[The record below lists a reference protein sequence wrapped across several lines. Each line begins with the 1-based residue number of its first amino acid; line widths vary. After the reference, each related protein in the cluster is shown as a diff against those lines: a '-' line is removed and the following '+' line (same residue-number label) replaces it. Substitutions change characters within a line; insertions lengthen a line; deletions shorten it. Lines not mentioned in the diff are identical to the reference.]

1 MPKNNNLKVPSAVAR
16 LAQLPVVRSAC
27 ATLLELYNDAKSSS
41 CNLKSMCEAMEG
53 RATALSSTVAPVILK
68 FEPQISIANEVACKS
83 LDWLETSFPVILSP
97 TDQVVATAKNKMQE
111 IQDVVSITA
120 KGTMGCV
127 QYTVTWAMSR
137 ILPADGA
144 DQSLVERVVSVA
156 GVSLDSV
163 LSLSEAFMDQTKP
176 TRSRVLRVRLT
187 RDNTPSASFP
197 SLLIC
202 LRGPTTWLAAGPR
215 LSRCATSSVSPAL
228 TQQVLETVSRSTSLV
243 QCSWMSLVCSLQGLP
258 QYFQYQAVSAFFFV
272 AQMYNVSSLP
282 SKQIQNKKRPSNV
295 AQAYLDQVQP
305 QTPAFRLRPTRTFAL
320 DNGCNVKGCVR
331 R

>member
-163 LSLSEAFMDQTKP
+163 LSLSEAFMDQ
-176 TRSRVLRVRLT
+176 VLPPSDKDEDEAHSVKGFESATHKGQYPERIISLT
-187 RDNTPSASFP
+187 TNLFKRTYH
-197 SLLIC
+197 
-202 LRGPTTWLAAGPR
+202 LAGCRAQ
-215 LSRCATSSVSPAL
+215 TVQL